1 MGAVLIQFGSTHPF
15 KERSQQIN
23 TKMFWVNLKA
33 KTVISSHISLL
44 HDLPNNLVNNKLKQ
58 VNIDPYLLW
67 NDRKVERHLEKQVH
81 RQAEVL
87 GKN

>member
-1 MGAVLIQFGSTHPF
+1 M
-15 KERSQQIN
+15 
-23 TKMFWVNLKA
+23 
-33 KTVISSHISLL
+33 SLL

-58 VNIDPYLLW
+58 VNSDPYLLW